1 MDELGQ
7 VKVLIAG
14 NMGPYKTGAGV
25 PSWLSGNNPTRNR
38 EVAGSSLA
46 SLSQWVK
53 DPAML

>member
-14 NMGPYKTGAGV
+14 NMGPYKTEAGV